1 MKTVERKEC
10 KTVLENVCSVTF
22 VTECGDKASNE
33 IDSYGGSSYG
43 APKAP
48 LLRSKRQVGD
58 VFVMGAG
65 KGLHSGDK
73 MERKYLIQVDSYGA
87 PAAPLVEPCSCSPCQ
102 PSDQQCNACDAA
114 HCEEEKY
121 ECLPGGRCPGC
132 ALVRETYMKNG
143 QKYLIA
149 KGFTKI
155 TAMYNQAISANVAK
169 KLNFQR
175 RSVER

>member
-33 IDSYGGSSYG
+33 IDSYGGSYG

-48 LLRSKRQVGD
+48 LLRGKRQVAD

-65 KGLHSGDK
+65 KVLHTGDK
-73 MERKYLIQVDSYGA
+73 MERTYLIQVDSYGA
-87 PAAPLVEPCSCSPCQ
+87 PAAPLVEPCSCSCQ

-114 HCEEEKY
+114 QCEEEKY
-121 ECLPGGRCPGC
+121 QCLPGGRCPGC
-132 ALVRETYMKNG
+132 ALVRETYMKMDRN
-143 QKYLIA
+143 I
-149 KGFTKI
+149 
-155 TAMYNQAISANVAK
+155 
-169 KLNFQR
+169 
-175 RSVER
+175 